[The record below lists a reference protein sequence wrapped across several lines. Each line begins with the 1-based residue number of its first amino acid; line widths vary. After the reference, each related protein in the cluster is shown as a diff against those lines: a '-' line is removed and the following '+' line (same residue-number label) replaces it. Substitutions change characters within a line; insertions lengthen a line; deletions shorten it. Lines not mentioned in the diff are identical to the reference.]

1 MATKNLGTLAVYL
14 TGNKTQLDRTLKSAA
29 KGIDNFKGF
38 ALKATGALGLAFSFT
53 AAIQGL
59 NNLKNEMDKIGKAAT
74 NFGVA
79 TGFFQELEYAAQR
92 TGTPIEQVQ
101 AGFAKIKKLAG
112 DAAAGKG
119 EAQGI
124 LQMLGLDEN
133 AVRNMSPEKLF
144 NSVNSAI
151 MGLDEKMRSS
161 VGAKIYGEQFEKMNN
176 FLRDYVALGEEA
188 KDRGLIISDD
198 EIKNAE
204 ALNDSILNL
213 ERSFRSLVA
222 NSGFT
227 SWLARILEGVDEL
240 INRTT
245 EKKAKKEA
253 EKDGSVNRT
262 QGVNEAIERAKSS
275 GKFTEKE
282 LAEMAKYSTEYVNKD
297 EKFLPLFDQV
307 ERSSAFFNIDK
318 ALKDAGY
325 LRLMRDEK
333 FRFGGVEQD
342 SDNKYDAQAYRAYMA
357 DMRKKW
363 GNAVEWMDIPKMTA
377 KDMAKYNPRLQNL
390 TKIKENAQEAL
401 KIAKTAD
408 EEIKAKLREAKN
420 SKDVFTSQEITKS
433 AEEIAQKARG
443 KINALQQASDDIRR
457 KNMIIGNRKEF
468 WEATD
473 ILRDSSRRIGSA
485 ESENI
490 SQLDKILKARQ
501 EEMKEQ
507 NKAEEEWRK
516 TEALRQ
522 KSIEQEQGNFEREIR
537 YKYLELAGNGEQAQI
552 ERYINQLDDKYNS
565 QFGRGLTDEEKSSF
579 MAQKKLLMDLDRS
592 SESLRTLFNGNAL
605 AETMQKGSLEV
616 YRLQAKIKDPAREE
630 QLKLA
635 RENADAAKRA
645 AAAVEIMA
653 QKTVGIQAANIGSV
667 IGA

>member
-1 MATKNLGTLAVYL
+1 MIKKTLGSLAVYL
-14 TGNKTQLDRTLKSAA
+14 VGDKTQLDKTLKSAA
-29 KGIDNFKGF
+29 KGVGTFKDY
-38 ALKATGALGLAFSFT
+38 ALKAVSSVGISFSFA
-53 AAIQGL
+53 AAIQGI
-59 NNLKNEMDKIGKAAT
+59 NRLKNEMDKIGKAAT

-79 TGFFQELEYAAQR
+79 TGFFQELEYAARR

-144 NSVNSAI
+144 NSINSAI

-198 EIKNAE
+198 EIKSAE
-204 ALNDSILNL
+204 ALNDAILNL
-213 ERSFRSLVA
+213 ERSIRSLIA

-227 SWLARILEGVDEL
+227 SWLAEIAEGLDEL
-240 INRTT
+240 INRKS
-245 EKKAKKEA
+245 EKRAKKEGIVVEDTEPWWKTIGRA
-253 EKDGSVNRT
+253 GLRYTPLGLANGAFSIGTSIGS
-262 QGVNEAIERAKSS
+262 AIT
-275 GKFTEKE
+275 G
-282 LAEMAKYSTEYVNKD
+282 N
-297 EKFLPLFDQV
+297 
-307 ERSSAFFNIDK
+307 
-318 ALKDAGY
+318 G
-325 LRLMRDEK
+325 
-333 FRFGGVEQD
+333 
-342 SDNKYDAQAYRAYMA
+342 NKYATSIDELIYGKRVNDYKISSEAA
-357 DMRKKW
+357 
-363 GNAVEWMDIPKMTA
+363 T
-377 KDMAKYNPRLQNL
+377 NPQEQQRNSALM
-390 TKIKENAQEAL
+390 KIKENALIAL
-401 KIAKTAD
+401 AVAKEAD
-408 EEIKAKLREAKN
+408 ESIKAKLKEAGDAKN
-420 SKDVFTSQEITKS
+420 VFTAQEITK
-433 AEEIAQKARG
+433 AAGEIAQKAKAR
-443 KINALQQASDDIRR
+443 INALQQASDDLRR
-457 KNMIIGNRKEF
+457 KNRIFGNRQEF

-473 ILRDSSRRIGSA
+473 ILRNSSRGIRS
-485 ESENI
+485 SEADSN
-490 SQLDKILKARQ
+490 SLLDKILKARQ

-507 NKAEEEWRK
+507 NKAEEDWHK
-516 TEALRQ
+516 TEARRQ
-522 KSIEQEQGNFEREIR
+522 KSIEQEQGNFEREMR

-552 ERYINQLDDKYNS
+552 ERYINQLDDKYTS

-579 MAQKKLLMDLDRS
+579 VAQKKLLMDLDRS
-592 SESLRTLFNGNAL
+592 SESLQTLFNGNAL

>member
-101 AGFAKIKKLAG
+101 AGFAEIKKLAG

-161 VGAKIYGEQFEKMNN
+161 VGAKIYGKQFEKMNN

-204 ALNDSILNL
+204 ALNDAILNL
-213 ERSFRSLVA
+213 ERSIRSLVA

-227 SWLARILEGVDEL
+227 SWLAEIAEGLDEL
-240 INRTT
+240 INRKS
-245 EKKAKKEA
+245 EKRA
-253 EKDGSVNRT
+253 EKEGIVVEDTEPWWKTIGRAGLRYTPLGLANGAFSIGTSIGS
-262 QGVNEAIERAKSS
+262 AIT
-275 GKFTEKE
+275 G
-282 LAEMAKYSTEYVNKD
+282 N
-297 EKFLPLFDQV
+297 
-307 ERSSAFFNIDK
+307 
-318 ALKDAGY
+318 G
-325 LRLMRDEK
+325 
-333 FRFGGVEQD
+333 
-342 SDNKYDAQAYRAYMA
+342 NKYATSIDELIYGKRVNDYKISSEAA
-357 DMRKKW
+357 
-363 GNAVEWMDIPKMTA
+363 T
-377 KDMAKYNPRLQNL
+377 NPQEQQRNSALV
-390 TKIKENAQEAL
+390 KIKENALIAL
-401 KIAKTAD
+401 AVAKEAD
-408 EEIKAKLREAKN
+408 ESIKAKLKEAGDAKN
-420 SKDVFTSQEITKS
+420 VFTAQEITK
-433 AEEIAQKARG
+433 AAGEIAQKAKAR
-443 KINALQQASDDIRR
+443 INALQQASDDLRR
-457 KNMIIGNRKEF
+457 KNRIFGNRQEF
-468 WEATD
+468 GEATD
-473 ILRDSSRRIGSA
+473 ILRNSSRGIRS
-485 ESENI
+485 SEADSN
-490 SQLDKILKARQ
+490 SLLDKILKARQ

-516 TEALRQ
+516 TEARRQ
-522 KSIEQEQGNFEREIR
+522 KSIEQEQGNFEREMR

>member
-1 MATKNLGTLAVYL
+1 MATKNLGTLSVYL

-204 ALNDSILNL
+204 ALNDAILNL
-213 ERSFRSLVA
+213 ERSIRSLVA

-227 SWLARILEGVDEL
+227 SWLAEIAEGLDEL
-240 INRTT
+240 INRKS
-245 EKKAKKEA
+245 EKRA
-253 EKDGSVNRT
+253 EKEGIVVEDTEPWWKTIGRAGLRYTPLGLANGAFSIGTSIGS
-262 QGVNEAIERAKSS
+262 AIT
-275 GKFTEKE
+275 G
-282 LAEMAKYSTEYVNKD
+282 N
-297 EKFLPLFDQV
+297 
-307 ERSSAFFNIDK
+307 
-318 ALKDAGY
+318 G
-325 LRLMRDEK
+325 
-333 FRFGGVEQD
+333 
-342 SDNKYDAQAYRAYMA
+342 NKYATSIDELIYGKRVNDYKISSEAA
-357 DMRKKW
+357 
-363 GNAVEWMDIPKMTA
+363 T
-377 KDMAKYNPRLQNL
+377 NPQEQQRNSALV
-390 TKIKENAQEAL
+390 KIKENALIAL
-401 KIAKTAD
+401 AVAKEAD
-408 EEIKAKLREAKN
+408 ESIKAKLKEAGAAKN
-420 SKDVFTSQEITKS
+420 VFTAQEITK
-433 AEEIAQKARG
+433 AAGEIAQKAKAR
-443 KINALQQASDDIRR
+443 INALQQASDDIRR
-457 KNMIIGNRKEF
+457 KNRIFGNRKEF

-473 ILRDSSRRIGSA
+473 ILRNSSRGIRS
-485 ESENI
+485 SEADSN
-490 SQLDKILKARQ
+490 SLLDKILKARQ

-507 NKAEEEWRK
+507 TKAEEEWRK
-516 TEALRQ
+516 TEARRQ
-522 KSIEQEQGNFEREIR
+522 KSIEQEQGNFEREMR
-537 YKYLELAGNGEQAQI
+537 YKYLELAGNSEQAQI

-579 MAQKKLLMDLDRS
+579 VAQKKLLMDLDRS